1 MAEWLNSDGLRVQ
14 IGNSE
19 AEVTRSGEQA
29 MNDGRRIF
37 ETIIDLANLTT
48 GSALLEDTR
57 TTIIPSGLR
66 IDEIQVINETAAT
79 SGGSATLNLGLV
91 RQDTTTTYDADG
103 FLAVAPLADF
113 NLAGETITYRIGTT
127 GVGAFVGTT
136 LANAG
141 FLVADFD
148 TAAFT
153 AGRLLVRIIG
163 HVPRPNASN

>member
-1 MAEWLNSDGLRVQ
+1 MAEWINSDGLRVW
-14 IGNSE
+14 IGNTE
-19 AEVTRSGEQA
+19 AEVTRSGEQQSL
-29 MNDGRRIF
+29 DGTRVF
-37 ETIIDLANLTT
+37 ETIIDLANL
-48 GSALLEDTR
+48 GSSSALLEDTR
-57 TTIIPSGLR
+57 TTVIPSGLR

-103 FLAVAPLADF
+103 LLAVAPLADY
-113 NLAGETITYRIGTT
+113 NAAGETISYKIGVT
-127 GVGAFVGTT
+127 GVGALVGTT

-141 FLVADFD
+141 FLVADYD